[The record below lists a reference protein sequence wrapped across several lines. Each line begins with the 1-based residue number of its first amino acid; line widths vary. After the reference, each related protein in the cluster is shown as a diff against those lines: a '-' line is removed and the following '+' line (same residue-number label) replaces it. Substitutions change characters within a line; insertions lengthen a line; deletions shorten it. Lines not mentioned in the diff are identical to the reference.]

1 MDKTIEMRD
10 GKVFGIEVSAYGKE
24 KGYLDY
30 RTLAYMLEHIIPN
43 NLIREATLSD
53 WKFVSGKLKS
63 AVMQDFIITKF
74 GYEILK
80 KYTDELVLYNEKL
93 DMYIWASSI
102 WESGAAYKLTDVK
115 LIDVSEPFVLRDK

>member
-30 RTLAYMLEHIIPN
+30 RTLAYMLEHVIPN

-53 WKFVSGKLKS
+53 WKIVSGKLKGV
-63 AVMQDFIITKF
+63 VMQDFIITKF
-74 GYEILK
+74 GYEILN
-80 KYTDELVLYNEKL
+80 KYTDELVLYNEDL

-102 WESGAAYKLTDVK
+102 WESGAAYKLTNVK
-115 LIDVSEPFVLRDK
+115 LIDVSERCGK